1 MSLAKMRLA
10 KNRRVEELDGGDV
23 VEGLARPRP
32 SRTRGGPNDGATPRF
47 LALWF
52 AAVLATVAAFV
63 VHLAMRHEVNRLGL
77 DVDAARREQRRLV
90 EQRRLLSTEAA
101 TLRQAP
107 RVEAVARGH
116 LQMEVPAPERI
127 VPIDARPQQSRRT
140 AGRVR

>member
-1 MSLAKMRLA
+1 VTELKPSAS
-10 KNRRVEELDGGDV
+10 KNRKLELELDGELDAPKPAGRREKRVSLGDRS
-23 VEGLARPRP
+23 A
-32 SRTRGGPNDGATPRF
+32 PRF

-116 LQMEVPAPERI
+116 LEMEVPAPERI
-127 VPIDARPQQSRRT
+127 VPIDGRPRQSRRT

>member
-1 MSLAKMRLA
+1 VCAARNRKIEVSDEHDVASEVTRRADRGRVSL
-10 KNRRVEELDGGDV
+10 GDRS
-23 VEGLARPRP
+23 A
-32 SRTRGGPNDGATPRF
+32 PRF

-77 DVDAARREQRRLV
+77 EVDAARREQRRLV

-116 LQMEVPAPERI
+116 LEMEVPSPERI
-127 VPIDARPQQSRRT
+127 VPIDGRPRQSRRT

>member
-1 MSLAKMRLA
+1 MSLA
-10 KNRRVEELDGGDV
+10 KNRRVEQLGEGGV
-23 VEGLARPRP
+23 VEDSARPRR
-32 SRTRGGPNDGATPRF
+32 SRARSGANDGATPRF

-63 VHLAMRHEVNRLGL
+63 VHLAMRHEVNSLGL
-77 DVDAARREQRRLV
+77 QVDAARREQRRLV

-116 LQMEVPAPERI
+116 LQMEVPAPERV